1 MIIGLN
7 GLIGSG
13 KDTVTDYVI
22 KTYELEQMSFG
33 KYVKDCLAV
42 MFGWDR
48 EMLEGKTKESRIW
61 RDSVDVFWSSKLNLR
76 FTPRLAMQLYGTE
89 LVRKHLNNDFWINR
103 FELDYEKRE
112 NKNIIVSDCRF
123 INEIEKI
130 RELGGTII
138 EIQPK
143 ELPEWYETAKNQ
155 NLGMYNEDVM
165 KKLYPQIHVSEY
177 GWIGLNNPDIIIKN
191 DGTLD
196 ELYEKISKIYL
207 FD

>member
-22 KTYELEQMSFG
+22 KTYQLEQMSFG

>member
-13 KDTVTDYVI
+13 KDTVTEYII
-22 KTYELEQMSFG
+22 KSYNLDQMSFG
-33 KYVKDCLAV
+33 KYVKDCLSV

-61 RDSVDVFWSSKLNLR
+61 RESVDVFWSSKLNIR

-103 FELDYEKRE
+103 FELDYSKKE

-143 ELPEWYETAKNQ
+143 ELPEWYEIAKNQ

-165 KKLYPQIHVSEY
+165 KKKYPQIHVSEY

-191 DGTLD
+191 DGTLE
-196 ELYEKISKIYL
+196 ELYQKISKIYL